1 MGVIMVACFTTI
13 AISFMPPRAVR
24 RVFPPMISGI
34 TIFCELRLQAACNLE
49 WLCCTAVLDAHVVNC
64 QHELPGPRHQ
74 TERCY
79 IAALQ

>member
-34 TIFCELRLQAACNLE
+34 TIFCELL
-49 WLCCTAVLDAHVVNC
+49 
-64 QHELPGPRHQ
+64 LPSV
-74 TERCY
+74 CDW
-79 IAALQ
+79 IC

>member
-34 TIFCELRLQAACNLE
+34 TIFCELLVISACE
-49 WLCCTAVLDAHVVNC
+49 RVPWILCCTVINTRTGS
-64 QHELPGPRHQ
+64 GPADSAS
-74 TERCY
+74 RCPR
-79 IAALQ
+79 LFSVCVQ

>member
-34 TIFCELRLQAACNLE
+34 TIFCELRSQAASILNG
-49 WLCCTAVLDAHVVNC
+49 VV
-64 QHELPGPRHQ
+64 
-74 TERCY
+74 
-79 IAALQ
+79 I

>member
-34 TIFCELRLQAACNLE
+34 TIFCKLL
-49 WLCCTAVLDAHVVNC
+49 
-64 QHELPGPRHQ
+64 LPSVCDW
-74 TERCY
+74 TC
-79 IAALQ
+79 